1 MFRINKYY
9 FNNHH
14 KECQTYCGE
23 LTWENSEK
31 IADNVETAN
40 AKWVLSESTTFFF
53 AENASDNT
61 EKLLDLPEQDDSIEL
76 IVYKSHFTNKY
87 SSYLK

>member
-31 IADNVETAN
+31 TADNVETAD
-40 AKWVLSESTTFFF
+40 AKWVLSESMTFFF
-53 AENASDNT
+53 AENVSGNT
-61 EKLLDLPEQDDSIEL
+61 ERLSDSPEQDDSTVL
-76 IVYKSHFTNKY
+76 IVY
-87 SSYLK
+87 